1 MVTNYEEIILYRIVD
16 CKCTVSLLQRI
27 FGTGSVTLIGLD
39 RTTPVITLQNIKEP
53 LKVKDAISALAIQN
67 RRNSGLIEMA

>member
-1 MVTNYEEIILYRIVD
+1 MKKIILYRIVD

-39 RTTPVITLQNIKEP
+39 RTTPVITLQNIKR
-53 LKVKDAISALAIQN
+53 AIES
-67 RRNSGLIEMA
+67 